1 MRGGLQC
8 SFRRFR
14 KDKKRV
20 TKNLTKSEGVHE
32 IRAIFV
38 VRTRAVSDGILFL
51 SLPPPSLLSAFP
63 SDLIFSHATL
73 SETGEKALNL
83 EDSTCCIPVG
93 ESGSSGATGR
103 VAAIGGVELIR
114 PESAAPVIDG

>member
-51 SLPPPSLLSAFP
+51 NVPPLPLSASP
-63 SDLIFSHATL
+63 SGLIFSHATL